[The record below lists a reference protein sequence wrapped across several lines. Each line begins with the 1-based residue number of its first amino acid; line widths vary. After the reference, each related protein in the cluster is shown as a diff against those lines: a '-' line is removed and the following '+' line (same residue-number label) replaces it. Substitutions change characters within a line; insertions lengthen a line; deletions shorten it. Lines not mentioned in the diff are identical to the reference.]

1 MPGNMIAVY
10 LLPFP
15 VRAVKAPYLWVFY
28 KMLTAF
34 DEEILFLIG
43 KDYLVDPS
51 TFGAE
56 GRWELGKAAHD
67 AYGYRTPAA
76 KDMARHTLKVLPDS
90 LFEDMLAACLG
101 NPVEVFRK
109 MLSQRIPAL
118 EQVIESALSEA
129 AADGKQIEAFL
140 TWCNCPSLSAVAA
153 ARGLAVVHLEVGPL
167 RAPEYRPT
175 AYVDFSGVNGDTEA
189 AQRYFA
195 LGSDRIKLNADAL
208 LSFFYRGERLPPMS
222 PSDTTGVALQVE
234 DDSNLVAYG
243 NGFDNQSTI
252 VHARFFFE
260 SAGPIRVR
268 GHPGSVFWIKQ
279 GQGFEPD
286 DSRNSIEF
294 IRRCTRVVTINS
306 SVGLEAILMGIPVR
320 SLGECS
326 YKFILDE
333 RHPDE
338 VVSRLA
344 YYLFGYLVPREL
356 LFDLRYLRF
365 RIGKPTEA
373 QIVAR
378 HVEHYGVPL
387 DCVPTSCPPSV
398 WDLIG
403 AALGHA

>member
-1 MPGNMIAVY
+1 MISAY

-15 VRAVKAPYLWVFY
+15 VRAIKAPYLWVFY
-28 KMLTAF
+28 KMLSAF
-34 DEEILFLIG
+34 DEEMLFLVG
-43 KDYLVDPS
+43 KDYLADPS
-51 TFGAE
+51 TFASE
-56 GRWELGKAAHD
+56 GRWELGAAARE
-67 AYGYRTPAA
+67 AYGYATPS
-76 KDMARHTLKVLPDS
+76 KLDLGRHIFKSLPDC
-90 LFEDMLAACLG
+90 LFDALLAESHG
-101 NPVEVFRK
+101 NPIAVFRR
-109 MLSQRIPAL
+109 MLSERIPPL
-118 EQVIESALSEA
+118 ENAIDLVLSEA
-129 AADGKQIEAFL
+129 VADSGEIEAIL

-153 ARGLAVVHLEVGPL
+153 VRGVPVVHLEVGPL

-175 AYVDFSGVNGDTEA
+175 AYVDFSGVNGNTEA
-189 AQRYFA
+189 ARRFFA
-195 LGSDRIKLNADAL
+195 LGAGRGEISAEAL
-208 LSFFYRGERLPPMS
+208 LNFFYRGEPLLPMP
-222 PSDTTGVALQVE
+222 PSAVTGVALQVE
-234 DDSNLVAYG
+234 DDSNLVAFG
-243 NGFDNQSTI
+243 NGFDNQAAI
-252 VHARFFFE
+252 VHARLGFE

-286 DSRNSIEF
+286 DSHNSIEF
-294 IRRCTRVVTINS
+294 IRRCARIVTINS
-306 SVGLEAILMGIPVR
+306 SVGLEAILMGIQVR

-326 YKFILDE
+326 YKFIVDE
-333 RHPDE
+333 RRPEE

-387 DCVPTSCPPSV
+387 DCCVPTSCPPSV

-403 AALGHA
+403 TALGHA